1 MTTMT
6 THIRSF
12 CSAVIAGICSL
23 APALAHA
30 DTPCPAAVSDAA
42 RKAFPDATITKC
54 VAEKAFFEVVMH
66 KKDKSRVELDVTA
79 TGEIQQI
86 EEIVPVSSI
95 PGPVSKAFAARY
107 PKASMMR
114 AEKQT
119 KADKSVSFEV
129 AFKVGGAMKEATFK
143 DDGTFVEEE

>member
-1 MTTMT
+1 MT
-6 THIRSF
+6 THIRSYRA
-12 CSAVIAGICSL
+12 SIIAILCAA

-30 DTPCPAAVSDAA
+30 DTACPAAVSDAA
-42 RKAFPDATITKC
+42 KKAFPDATITKC
-54 VAEKAFFEVVMH
+54 QTEKSFFEVVML

-79 TGEIQQI
+79 KGEIQQI
-86 EEIVPVSSI
+86 EEVVPVSTV
-95 PGPVSKAFAARY
+95 PAPVSKAFAARY